1 MKVTI
6 SDFIIAFFDLLE
18 AEVKAFKEGS
28 EEFLE
33 KEYKNFQKTVFKSS
47 LSILGIVMVGILF
60 FFGILAFSFGAFLI
74 LNKYFSVI
82 WSLFILSVLFFIFA
96 IILLI
101 ILKKKNE

>member
-1 MKVTI
+1 MKVTV

-18 AEVKAFKEGS
+18 AEVRAFKEGS

-33 KEYKNFQKTVFKSS
+33 KEYRNFQKTVFKSS
-47 LSILGIVMVGILF
+47 LSILGVTIVGILF
-60 FFGILAFSFGAFLI
+60 FLAILSFSFAAFLV

-82 WSLFILSVLFFIFA
+82 VSLFILSVLFFVFA

-101 ILKKKNE
+101 VLKKKNE